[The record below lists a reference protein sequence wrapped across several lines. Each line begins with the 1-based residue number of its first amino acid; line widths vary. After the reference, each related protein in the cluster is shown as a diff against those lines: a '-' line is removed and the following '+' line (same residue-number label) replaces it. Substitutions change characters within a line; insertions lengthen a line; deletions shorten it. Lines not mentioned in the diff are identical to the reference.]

1 MSEWYDFEQ
10 LGLIYAAKE
19 AINVSDRNPP
29 PLPNYRKEIMDT
41 AFGTKILNRKDNSVG
56 LLIKTWLNEYADA
69 KIWMARCVDTNGK
82 RYDIQ
87 LDEIITIEEV

>member
-1 MSEWYDFEQ
+1 MLVTATYPHSPIAERT
-10 LGLIYAAKE
+10 K
-19 AINVSDRNPP
+19 
-29 PLPNYRKEIMDT
+29 MDT

-87 LDEIITIEEV
+87 LDEIIPIEEV

>member
-1 MSEWYDFEQ
+1 MITFVS
-10 LGLIYAAKE
+10 LGLICVAKE

-29 PLPNYRKEIMDT
+29 QNIERTKMDT

-69 KIWMARCVDTNGK
+69 KIWMARCVDSNGK

-87 LDEIITIEEV
+87 LDEIIPIEEV

>member
-1 MSEWYDFEQ
+1 M
-10 LGLIYAAKE
+10 LVTAKTPHSPFIE
-19 AINVSDRNPP
+19 RT
-29 PLPNYRKEIMDT
+29 KMDT
-41 AFGTKILNRKDNSVG
+41 AFGTKILNRKDNSAG

-87 LDEIITIEEV
+87 LDEIIPIEEV

>member
-1 MSEWYDFEQ
+1 MLVTAD
-10 LGLIYAAKE
+10 KKT
-19 AINVSDRNPP
+19 RPP
-29 PLPNYRKEIMDT
+29 PHAYLRKDTMDT

-56 LLIKTWLNEYADA
+56 LLIKTWLNEYADS

-87 LDEIITIEEV
+87 LDEIVPIEEV

>member
-1 MSEWYDFEQ
+1 M
-10 LGLIYAAKE
+10 IYAAKE
-19 AINVSDRNPP
+19 AINVSDRKIPP
-29 PLPNYRKEIMDT
+29 PQNIERTKMDT
-41 AFGTKILNRKDNSVG
+41 AFGTKILNRKDNSIG

-87 LDEIITIEEV
+87 LDEIIPIEEV

>member
-1 MSEWYDFEQ
+1 MIQFRANE
-10 LGLIYAAKE
+10 LICVAFE

-29 PLPNYRKEIMDT
+29 HPCYRKEIMDT
-41 AFGTKILNRKDNSVG
+41 AFGTKILNSKDNSVG

-82 RYDIQ
+82 RYDIK
-87 LDEIITIEEV
+87 LDEIIPIEEV

>member
-1 MSEWYDFEQ
+1 M
-10 LGLIYAAKE
+10 LVTAKH
-19 AINVSDRNPP
+19 
-29 PLPNYRKEIMDT
+29 PNSPITERTKMDT

-87 LDEIITIEEV
+87 LDEIIPIEEV

>member
-1 MSEWYDFEQ
+1 
-10 LGLIYAAKE
+10 
-19 AINVSDRNPP
+19 
-29 PLPNYRKEIMDT
+29 MDT

-82 RYDIQ
+82 RCDIQ
-87 LDEIITIEEV
+87 FDEIIPIEEV

>member
-1 MSEWYDFEQ
+1 M
-10 LGLIYAAKE
+10 LVTAKH
-19 AINVSDRNPP
+19 PP
-29 PLPNYRKEIMDT
+29 SLVTERTKMDT
-41 AFGTKILNRKDNSVG
+41 AFGTKILNCKDNSIG

-87 LDEIITIEEV
+87 LDEIIPIEEI

>member
-1 MSEWYDFEQ
+1 MSWY
-10 LGLIYAAKE
+10 YVASRV
-19 AINVSDRNPP
+19 INVSDRNPP
-29 PLPNYRKEIMDT
+29 HPYYRKEIMDT

-87 LDEIITIEEV
+87 LDEIIPIEEV